1 MRKNVDVKRYII
13 AAVTIVET
21 WLIGLIQIT
30 TVRYT
35 TGASG
40 EVIIMNPPPL
50 AVMLVTLLMAGITV
64 GVWRWFRKDRVQQ
77 ALSRLNK
84 AEKSE
89 LLHYLARETAA
100 KTTDTSERLT
110 LNDEGE
116 FVETLPVTQKRKNS
130 ESG

>member
-1 MRKNVDVKRYII
+1 MWKNVDVKRYII
-13 AAVTIVET
+13 AAVTIVAT
-21 WLIGLIQIT
+21 WLIGIIQIT

-50 AVMLVTLLMAGITV
+50 AVMIVTLLMAGITV

-89 LLHYLARETAA
+89 LLHYLARETAS

-116 FVETLPVTQKRKNS
+116 FVEALPVTQKRKNS